1 MIKQTTTPAVLR
13 SQKRKKGNQVRR
25 KEKQRTD
32 AAKLGISTRE
42 LQNRRFAEGQ
52 KIRDAHQ
59 QRKRPEV
66 QIPPPPPQAQ
76 RTSRPSSTF
85 FL

>member
-1 MIKQTTTPAVLR
+1 MIKQTTTLAVIR
-13 SQKRKKGNQVRR
+13 SQKRKKENQVKR
-25 KEKQRTD
+25 KEKERTD
-32 AAKLGISTRE
+32 ATRLGISVIE